1 MPNPKK
7 DELILAYIDNELDEE
22 TSRDIK
28 DYIENNNEAKKIYE
42 QIKKTKSYFLEA
54 YEPIQKKEM
63 PAHTENMI
71 KNWNFK
77 KKATILDKLIIFW
90 KNPIPKYSLAPAIVV
105 SFLAF
110 VGLGQFAAIP
120 LVNVAFMNADMKVS
134 PSLGSKDL
142 EEILNQKNIAV
153 SNKDLNSL
161 VNILN
166 QKYNRAAKK
175 TTMRGSNEVL
185 KEIKFNNLSIIIKN
199 TSEDNCISLEILSD
213 NESNIETIC
222 KLDNNNW
229 EFITNN

>member
-90 KNPIPKYSLAPAIVV
+90 KKPVAKYSLAPAFIAG
-105 SFLAF
+105 FFAF
-110 VGLGQFAAIP
+110 VGLGTITP
-120 LVNVAFMNADMKVS
+120 VVNVAFMHADMIK
-134 PSLGSKDL
+134 PNTLGSRDL
-142 EEILNQKNIAV
+142 EKILNQKNIAV
-153 SNKDLNSL
+153 SNQDLNSL
-161 VNILN
+161 VNTLN
-166 QKYNRAAKK
+166 KKYNRASKK
-175 TTMRGSNEVL
+175 ITTRGSKVL
-185 KEIKFNNLSIIIKN
+185 KKIEYTNVSIIIKN
-199 TSEDNCISLEILSD
+199 TSENNCISLEILSD
-213 NESNIETIC
+213 NESNTETIC